1 MFFFEKKNSLLAF
14 VLPPRMHYTL
24 RMTLLRAAAL
34 AALLASTAAQAADY
48 GAFLTSQFAAR
59 QGDMDLAASQI
70 LSALGADPANPAL
83 QRDAFALALLAG
95 RPEAEILAARVPQS
109 PIAQLLTAD
118 AAGRAG
124 NWERAE
130 LGYAEL
136 PHDTV
141 MDGLRPLLLAWAQ
154 QAQGLTDKAL
164 DTLQAGIDSGH
175 MTAFYLLHAA
185 LIADVAHRDGL
196 ADRLYAALQKAL
208 AEPNVRVAQIL
219 ASWQARQG
227 HNDAARSD
235 IMALAGDNSDIA
247 LALPSLLGQLDR
259 VHIANARQGIA
270 EVYAGMAGAVRQDKN
285 TEVTPLLL
293 ELALR
298 MEPKLAEAHLV
309 LADLAASQHHFRAAA
324 SELRAIEPTDPL
336 FPMAQLHLADDL
348 SRIGEVPAARATL
361 EHLAT
366 VFPEQSTPM
375 ARLGDVLM
383 DSQNYPDAAAAYTGA
398 IARLRTLAKPDW
410 VLFYARGAAEARMHA
425 WAAAETDAREALK
438 LSPNQPSAL
447 NFLGFSWAEQNRNL
461 LEAREMIQRAL
472 QQRPN
477 DGAIV
482 DSLGW
487 VLLRLGDTKR
497 AVQLLQQAAELIP
510 ADPTITGHLGD
521 AYWQAGRHVEAADQ
535 WRQALILKPDAD
547 EQARIE
553 GRLRTAG
560 Q

>member
-1 MFFFEKKNSLLAF
+1 MK
-14 VLPPRMHYTL
+14 P
-24 RMTLLRAAAL
+24 LRAAAL
-34 AALLASTAAQAADY
+34 ATLLASTAAQAADY

-59 QGDMDLAASQI
+59 QGDLNLAASEI

-83 QRDAFALALLAG
+83 QKDAFALALLAG
-95 RPEAEILAARVPQS
+95 RPEAEVLARKVPQS
-109 PIAQLLTAD
+109 AIAQLLLAD

-141 MDGLRPLLLAWAQ
+141 MDGLRPLLLAWSQ

-164 DTLQAGIDSGH
+164 DTLQAGIDGGH
-175 MTAFYLLHAA
+175 MTVFYLMHAA

-196 ADRLYAALQKAL
+196 ADRLYTALQKAL

-235 IMALAGDNSDIA
+235 ILALGSDNSDIA
-247 LALPSLLGQLDR
+247 LALPGMLGQLEK
-259 VHIANARQGIA
+259 VQVANPRQGIA
-270 EVYAGMAGAVRQDKN
+270 EVYAGMAGAVRQDKDS
-285 TEVTPLLL
+285 EVTPLLL
-293 ELALR
+293 QLALR

-309 LADLAASQHHFRAAA
+309 LADLAASQRHFRAAA
-324 SELRAIEPTDPL
+324 GDLRSIDPTDPL
-336 FPMAQLHLADDL
+336 FPLAQLHLADDEA
-348 SRIGEVPAARATL
+348 RIGEVPAARARL

-366 VFPEQSTPM
+366 VFPDQSTPL
-375 ARLGDVLM
+375 ARLGDILM
-383 DSQNYPDAAAAYTGA
+383 DSQDYGDAAAAYTGA
-398 IARLRTLAKPDW
+398 IARITAPAKADW
-410 VLFYARGAAEARMHA
+410 VLFYARGAAEERMHA
-425 WAAAETDAREALK
+425 WAAADADAREALK
-438 LSPNQPSAL
+438 LSPDQPSAL

-461 LEAREMIQRAL
+461 LEARQMIQRAL

-497 AVQLLQQAAELIP
+497 AVQLLEQAAELVP

-553 GRLRTAG
+553 GRLRMDG

>member
-1 MFFFEKKNSLLAF
+1 MN
-14 VLPPRMHYTL
+14 
-24 RMTLLRAAAL
+24 LLRTAAL
-34 AALLASTAAQAADY
+34 ATLLSCTAARAADY

-59 QGDMDLAASQI
+59 QGDLNLAASEI
-70 LSALGADPANPAL
+70 LSALGADPANPSL
-83 QRDAFALALLAG
+83 QKDAFALALLAG
-95 RPEAEILAARVPQS
+95 RPEAEILAAKVPQS
-109 PIAQLLTAD
+109 TIAQLLLAD

-124 NWERAE
+124 NWQRAE

-141 MDGLRPLLLAWAQ
+141 MDGLRPLLLAWSQ

-196 ADRLYAALQKAL
+196 ADRLYSTLQKQM

-219 ASWQARQG
+219 ASWQARNG
-227 HNDAARSD
+227 HPEAARSD
-235 IMALAGDNSDIA
+235 ILALGGESSDIA
-247 LALPSLLGQLDR
+247 LALPGMLGQLDKMH
-259 VHIANARQGIA
+259 VANPRQGIA
-270 EVYAGMAGAVRQDKN
+270 EAYAGMAGSVRQDKDS
-285 TEVTPLLL
+285 ELTPLLL
-293 ELALR
+293 QLSLR

-309 LADLAASQHHFRAAA
+309 LADIATTQHHFRAAA
-324 SELRAIEPTDPL
+324 NELRAIDAPDPL
-336 FPMAQLHLADDL
+336 FPLAQLHLADDE
-348 SRIGEVPAARATL
+348 SRIGEVPAARARL

-366 VFPEQSTPM
+366 LFPDQSTPL
-375 ARLGDVLM
+375 ARLGDILM
-383 DSQNYPDAAAAYTGA
+383 DSQDYSGAATAYTGA
-398 IARLRTLAKPDW
+398 ILRLKSPSTQDW
-410 VLFYARGAAEARMHA
+410 VLFYARGAARERLHE
-425 WAAAETDAREALK
+425 WEAAEADAREALK

-447 NFLGFSWAEQNRNL
+447 NFLGFAWAERNRNL

-472 QQRPN
+472 TQRPN

-497 AVQLLQQAAELIP
+497 AVQLLEQAAELMP

-521 AYWQAGRHVEAADQ
+521 AYWQAGRHVEATDQ

-547 EQARIE
+547 EQTRIA

-560 Q
+560 AE